1 MWVGRWVI
9 EVDETNRR
17 MTGCRRCEGETKLTA
32 GWLDDEVCR
41 CTGSSS
47 SGTAGVEDHKE
58 VVAGLQT

>member
-1 MWVGRWVI
+1 MGGKWVI

-17 MTGCRRCEGETKLTA
+17 MTSQRRCEGETKLTA

-47 SGTAGVEDHKE
+47 SSSSGTAGERL
-58 VVAGLQT
+58 G

>member
-1 MWVGRWVI
+1 MVVG
-9 EVDETNRR
+9 TC
-17 MTGCRRCEGETKLTA
+17 TGKCEGKIKLTA

-41 CTGSSS
+41 CTGSSSSSS